1 MSNSLYHLAQEFR
14 DIVANIEEMELD
26 EQTKQDTLDSLKMP
40 IEEKV
45 ENIVK
50 YMRSLESLAE
60 AKKAEAKRLSES
72 AASDLKKAEF
82 FKNYI
87 TNNLQAVG
95 IKDLQAGV
103 FKISFRKGSEVV
115 QVDENKI
122 PQYENAPELYTVEYK
137 FRGKTELKKAL
148 QVGIEIPGVTIVR
161 NPDSLVVK

>member
-1 MSNSLYHLAQEFR
+1 MSNSLYALAR
-14 DIVANIEEMELD
+14 DFKDKVIQLEEMELD
-26 EQTKQDTLDSLKMP
+26 QETINDTLDSLTFS

-50 YMRSLESLAE
+50 YMRSLETLAE
-60 AKKAEAKRLSES
+60 AKKAEAKRLNES

-103 FKISFRKGSEVV
+103 FKINFQKGREVV
-115 QVDENKI
+115 EIDESKL
-122 PQYENAPELYTVEYK
+122 PESFWVVQDPVIK
-137 FRGKTELKKAL
+137 PMDKNSLKRFLKE
-148 QVGIEIPGVTIVR
+148 GREIPGVTIVR
-161 NPDSLVVK
+161 NPDTLQIK